1 MNMRAFTIVFG
12 ILVTVLLGA
21 PSVSS
26 QDQPALRLA
35 LRDAVRLALKQNP
48 QIQIAN
54 LKLAESEQDHAIARS
69 ALLPQASIGVASS
82 AQRINLGSSFGA
94 HLPGIP
100 HHAGPFEVFQ
110 SGPSF
115 SMPIFDLTLWR
126 NWQAS
131 RQVVKASEADDE
143 TVREQTVSLVVSQYL
158 AALRA
163 AAQVRAAQSRV
174 DLASML
180 YNQAVELEKNGVG
193 TNLDT
198 VRAHVQLQN
207 EKQGLLVS
215 QTQLKTALYGLVQLL
230 HLEPHQTVELADEMS
245 FFETPEITLEQSI
258 ERAYAQ
264 RPEIRSLV
272 SQEGAARLRKRAS
285 SESRLPKLTVAG
297 IWSYQGNS
305 APSAIPVYTYQG
317 SVDFPLFTGG
327 RIRAEAG
334 KADLEIKRIEQEKA
348 QLRDQIALE
357 VKTAVAQL
365 ESARNQVD
373 VANLGVDLARREVGQ
388 ARERF
393 QEGVANNIEVTTA
406 QDALARA
413 NDNQIEA
420 LYRYNQARADLARAI
435 GQMQDLYA
443 K

>member
-1 MNMRAFTIVFG
+1 MNMRRFTLLLG
-12 ILVTVLLGA
+12 ISMTVLTGLQTL
-21 PSVSS
+21 SS
-26 QDQPALRLA
+26 QDPPPLRLT

-69 ALLPQASIGVASS
+69 ALLPQASLGVAGN
-82 AQRINLGSSFGA
+82 AERINLGSFFGA
-94 HLPGIP
+94 RLPGIP

-115 SMPIFDLTLWR
+115 SLSIFDLTLWR

-131 RQVVKASEADDE
+131 HQAVKASEADDQ

-174 DLASML
+174 DLASAL
-180 YNQAVELEKNGVG
+180 YDQAVKLEKQGAG

-207 EKQGLLVS
+207 EKQGLLAS
-215 QTQLKTALYGLVQLL
+215 QTQLKTTLYGLVQLL
-230 HLEPHQTVELADEMS
+230 HLESRQTVELGDEMS

-258 ERAYAQ
+258 ERAYAN
-264 RPEIRSLV
+264 RSEMKSLS
-272 SQEGAARLRKRAS
+272 SQENAAQLRKRGS
-285 SESRLPKLTVAG
+285 SESRLPTLNVAG
-297 IWSYQGNS
+297 MWSYQGNS

-317 SVDFPLFTGG
+317 SLDFPLFTGG
-327 RIRAEAG
+327 RIRAESA
-334 KADLEIKRIEQEKA
+334 KADLEIRRIQQEKA

-357 VKTAVAQL
+357 VKDALAQL
-365 ESARNQVD
+365 DSARDQVD
-373 VANLGVDLARREVGQ
+373 VARLGVDLARREVGQ

-406 QDALARA
+406 QDSLARA

-435 GQMQDLYA
+435 GQMEDVYSR
-443 K
+443 

>member
-1 MNMRAFTIVFG
+1 MNMRRFTLLLG
-12 ILVTVLLGA
+12 IAMTVLTGVPPL
-21 PSVSS
+21 SS
-26 QDQPALRLA
+26 QDPPSLRLT

-54 LKLAESEQDHAIARS
+54 LKLAESQQDHAIARS
-69 ALLPQASIGVASS
+69 ALLPQASLGVAAS
-82 AQRINLGSSFGA
+82 AERINLGSSFGA
-94 HLPGIP
+94 RLPGIP

-115 SMPIFDLTLWR
+115 SVPILDLTLWR

-131 RQVVKASEADDE
+131 HQAVKASEADE
-143 TVREQTVSLVVSQYL
+143 QTVREQTVSLVVSQYL

-174 DLASML
+174 DLASAL
-180 YNQAVELEKNGVG
+180 YDQAVKLEKQGAG

-207 EKQGLLVS
+207 EKQGLLVA

-230 HLEPHQTVELADEMS
+230 HLESCQTVELGDEMS

-258 ERAYAQ
+258 GRAYAN
-264 RPEIRSLV
+264 RPEMRSLV
-272 SQEGAARLRKRAS
+272 SQEGAARLRKRGS
-285 SESRLPKLTVAG
+285 SESRLPKLTATG
-297 IWSYQGNS
+297 MWSYQGNS

-327 RIRAEAG
+327 RIRADLA
-334 KADLEIKRIEQEKA
+334 KADLEIRRLKQEKA
-348 QLRDQIALE
+348 QLQDQIALE
-357 VKTAVAQL
+357 VKDALAQL
-365 ESARNQVD
+365 DSARNQVD
-373 VANLGVDLARREVGQ
+373 VASLGADLARREVGQ

-406 QDALARA
+406 QDSLARA

-420 LYRYNQARADLARAI
+420 LYRYNQARADLARAT
-435 GQMQDLYA
+435 GQMEDVYSR
-443 K
+443 

>member
-1 MNMRAFTIVFG
+1 MSRRPITEIFLILISAFLSATP
-12 ILVTVLLGA
+12 A
-21 PSVSS
+21 AS
-26 QDQPALRLA
+26 QDQPLKLTLRE
-35 LRDAVRLALKQNP
+35 AVRLTLKQNP

-54 LKLAESEQDHAIARS
+54 LKLAESEQDQAIARS
-69 ALLPQASIGVASS
+69 ALLPQASLGIADT
-82 AQRINLGSSFGA
+82 AQRINLGSAFGA
-94 HLPGIP
+94 YLPGIP
-100 HHAGPFEVFQ
+100 HHSGPFQAYQ

-115 SMPIFDLTLWR
+115 SMPILDLTLWR

-131 RQVVKASEADDE
+131 HQAVRASEADDQ

-163 AAQVRAAQSRV
+163 AAQVRAAQSRA
-174 DLASML
+174 DLASAL
-180 YNQAVELEKNGVG
+180 YNQAVESEKNGVG
-193 TNLDT
+193 TNLDS
-198 VRAHVQLQN
+198 VRAHVQLQD

-215 QTQLKTALYGLVQLL
+215 QTQLKTALYALVQLL
-230 HLEPHQTVELADEMS
+230 HLEPQQTVELGDEVS
-245 FFETPEITLEQSI
+245 FFETPEIALEQSI
-258 ERAYAQ
+258 EQAYVN
-264 RPEIRSLV
+264 RPEMRSL
-272 SQEGAARLRKRAS
+272 EYRERAARLRKRGS

-327 RIRAEAG
+327 RIRAELAR
-334 KADLEIKRIEQEKA
+334 ADLEIRRIDEEKA
-348 QLRDQIALE
+348 QMRDQIARE

-365 ESARNQVD
+365 ESARSQVD

-393 QEGVANNIEVTTA
+393 EEGVANNIEVITA

-420 LYRYNQARADLARAI
+420 LYRYNQARANLARSI
-435 GQMQDLYA
+435 GQIEDVYA

>member
-1 MNMRAFTIVFG
+1 
-12 ILVTVLLGA
+12 LGA
-21 PSVSS
+21 PPFSG
-26 QDQPALRLA
+26 QDQPPLRLT

-54 LKLAESEQDHAIARS
+54 LKLAESEQEHAIARS
-69 ALLPQASIGVASS
+69 ALLPQASFGIAAS
-82 AQRINLGSSFGA
+82 AERINLGSSFGA
-94 HLPGIP
+94 RLPGIP

-115 SMPIFDLTLWR
+115 SIPILDLTLWR

-131 RQVVKASEADDE
+131 HQTVKASAADDE

-163 AAQVRAAQSRV
+163 AALVRAAQSRV
-174 DLASML
+174 DLASAL
-180 YNQAVELEKNGVG
+180 YDQAVKLEKQGAG
-193 TNLDT
+193 TSLDT

-230 HLEPHQTVELADEMS
+230 HLESRRTVELGDEMS

-264 RPEIRSLV
+264 RPEMKSLEM
-272 SQEGAARLRKRAS
+272 QEGAARLRKRGS

-317 SVDFPLFTGG
+317 SLDFPLFTGG
-327 RIRAEAG
+327 RIRAELA
-334 KADLEIKRIEQEKA
+334 KADLEIRRIDQEKA
-348 QLRDQIALE
+348 QMRDQIALE
-357 VKTAVAQL
+357 VKDALAQQD
-365 ESARNQVD
+365 SARNQVD
-373 VANLGVDLARREVGQ
+373 VANLGAELARREVGQ

-413 NDNQIEA
+413 HDNQIEA
-420 LYRYNQARADLARAI
+420 LYRYNQARADLARAL
-435 GQMQDLYA
+435 GQMEDLYA

>member
-1 MNMRAFTIVFG
+1 MNMPTFTIVFG
-12 ILVTVLLGA
+12 ILVTAFLGVPPA
-21 PSVSS
+21 SS
-26 QDQPALRLA
+26 QDLPPLRLT

-48 QIQIAN
+48 QIRIAN
-54 LKLAESEQDHAIARS
+54 LKLAEGEQDHAIARS
-69 ALLPQASIGVASS
+69 ALLPQASFGVDDS
-82 AQRINLGSSFGA
+82 AERINLGSSFGA
-94 HLPGIP
+94 HFPGIP
-100 HHAGPFEVFQ
+100 HHSGPFEVFQ

-131 RQVVKASEADDE
+131 HQEVKAREADDE
-143 TVREQTVSLVVSQYL
+143 TVREETVSLVVSQYL

-163 AAQVRAAQSRV
+163 AAQARAAQSRV
-174 DLASML
+174 DLASAL
-180 YNQAVELEKNGVG
+180 YNQACDLEKNGVG
-193 TNLDT
+193 TNLDS

-207 EKQGLLVS
+207 EKQALLVS
-215 QTQLKTALYGLVQLL
+215 QTRLKTALYGLVQLL
-230 HLEPHQTVELADEMS
+230 HLEPHQTVELGDEMS

-258 ERAYAQ
+258 ERAYAK

-272 SQEGAARLRKRAS
+272 SQEGAARMRKRGS

-327 RIRAEAG
+327 RIRAEAA

-348 QLRDQIALE
+348 QLRDRIALE

-420 LYRYNQARADLARAI
+420 LYRYNQARADLARAA
-435 GQMQDLYA
+435 GQMEDLYA
-443 K
+443 E